1 MGCLGAGEGLAKRAP
16 PPPTTLP
23 CNSAPQL
30 VPFYDHT
37 KPLRL
42 TNSPDLQGP
51 PPSPPDL
58 ENGMRFRGNSQVP
71 PSLAAFQPPGIHHP
85 RGLGEQ
91 GTPPSLGLAGIF
103 LLSLLPYQSS
113 ACSPT
118 GQRASPRDP
127 SQTCLC
133 QPVASCPGAKRV
145 IVPEGMKEEGTG
157 IQEPSAR
164 RSGSDPRAWAGP
176 HSGYSPG
183 PAVPGGRASGDP
195 GAVLR
200 VRPEF
205 RGRLPCTLLE
215 GELAAMQV
223 ESPRPLEP
231 LVQPRPWEM
240 TSDY

>member
-23 CNSAPQL
+23 YTSAPQL

-37 KPLRL
+37 RPLRL

-58 ENGMRFRGNSQVP
+58 ENGMRLRGSSQVP

-103 LLSLLPYQSS
+103 SLSLLPYQSS

-127 SQTCLC
+127 SQACLC
-133 QPVASCPGAKRV
+133 QPVASCPGAKSHCSRGD
-145 IVPEGMKEEGTG
+145 EGEGHGDTG
-157 IQEPSAR
+157 AFSPSVR
-164 RSGSDPRAWAGP
+164 SDPRAWAGP

-183 PAVPGGRASGDP
+183 PAVHGGQ
-195 GAVLR
+195 
-200 VRPEF
+200 
-205 RGRLPCTLLE
+205 RG
-215 GELAAMQV
+215 
-223 ESPRPLEP
+223 
-231 LVQPRPWEM
+231 PWG
-240 TSDY
+240 SA